1 MEPVPYM
8 SYKRKL
14 TCPLN
19 SVTKLND
26 KKLKICC
33 ITYNM
38 HGENP
43 TQQEVAQFL
52 KITFF
57 VTFFHKPIDKPFF
70 SDKIKV

>member
-43 TQQEVAQFL
+43 TQQEVA
-52 KITFF
+52 
-57 VTFFHKPIDKPFF
+57 
-70 SDKIKV
+70 